1 MWPDEW
7 AAVEGC
13 TLELTDVAK
22 PQVEAARRLDK
33 GFVRKRK
40 AVARVYDGTGPE
52 HGRVAASRQGHH
64 IDTKEPET
72 EKERKEA
79 AIVVIADKPWQE
91 VAFAVSQKNRKPT
104 S

>member
-1 MWPDEW
+1 M
-7 AAVEGC
+7 
-13 TLELTDVAK
+13 T
-22 PQVEAARRLDK
+22 
-33 GFVRKRK
+33 
-40 AVARVYDGTGPE
+40 E
-52 HGRVAASRQGHH
+52 HGRVAVSQQGH

>member
-1 MWPDEW
+1 M
-7 AAVEGC
+7 GH
-13 TLELTDVAK
+13 
-22 PQVEAARRLDK
+22 ARA
-33 GFVRKRK
+33 RKSCRSQQ
-40 AVARVYDGTGPE
+40 GP
-52 HGRVAASRQGHH
+52 
-64 IDTKEPET
+64 IDSKEPET

>member
-1 MWPDEW
+1 MGHAPSTE
-7 AAVEGC
+7 
-13 TLELTDVAK
+13 EL
-22 PQVEAARRLDK
+22 PRHGK
-33 GFVRKRK
+33 GTTSTPR
-40 AVARVYDGTGPE
+40 
-52 HGRVAASRQGHH
+52 
-64 IDTKEPET
+64 PET